1 MTEPATTLAALAA
14 ATPHEH
20 LHFAGHRWF
29 AMRSRTRTELRG
41 VASGAMAGVTLTESL
56 GIGAHEAPAY
66 SARVEHPHCHALF
79 VRQSGFVSA
88 EAALAWASGFAWTT
102 RQVGSVTWT
111 AGAADADTW
120 YAQIGASQAQIAIY
134 RDREG
139 DAPYYTVTRSLALGS
154 QFVELKVGDRTR
166 GHETRGI
173 VSFEQASAIAL
184 TMTDYVLEL
193 MRTTPAEGAHGA

>member
-1 MTEPATTLAALAA
+1 MTEPSTTLAALAA
-14 ATPHEH
+14 ATLHEH

-66 SARVEHPHCHALF
+66 SARVEHPYCHALF

-120 YAQIGASQAQIAIY
+120 YAQIAIY